1 MFMALT
7 RPQREMILTKIQKL
21 VAEKYCDPNFDEA
34 VWSKIVEQHRTY
46 VVEAESSPSFERAV
60 AMMLAELPPS
70 PLALLSERTLI
81 APPNA
86 INASFSVRTIGD
98 QPYWVFKDVLPGGVA
113 AHAGVKAGDLLISI
127 RGEAVYRSVSDGF
140 SPNFEMQQEIPIVVS
155 RGDSGE
161 QINLTLQTATPKYR
175 DNPYSEPAAL
185 TTGMLTGNV
194 AYLRVSM
201 FPGAIGIDFAN
212 ELDTI
217 FNGRFKNAERLI
229 IDMRGNPGG
238 GIGGLTLM
246 SYLTPDR
253 RPIGYSKSRTMARN
267 NVSPDHLPVFDRVPR
282 SKLAL
287 PLLIFK
293 FLGKTSIFLY
303 TEALGDRPW
312 HGRTAILVDEHTAGA
327 AEMVAQFAQENHL
340 ATIVGMK
347 TSGRLVTRRASK
359 LGFGYRLVIP
369 IAAYVSAQGT
379 QIEGTGVTPDI
390 LIPWSFDDAGEDIDT
405 QLQGAIDIL
414 NPSAN

>member
-1 MFMALT
+1 MTLT
-7 RPQREMILTKIQKL
+7 RSQREMILAKTQRL
-21 VAEKYCDPNFDEA
+21 VAEKYFDPNFDETG
-34 VWSKIVEQHRTY
+34 WNTIVDQHRQF
-46 VVEAESSPSFERAV
+46 VVEAKSDPSFEKAV
-60 AMMLAELPPS
+60 ATMLAELPPS
-70 PLALLSERTLI
+70 PLALLSDRTLI

-86 INASFSVRTIGD
+86 INASFSVRTIND
-98 QPYWVFKDVLPGGVA
+98 QPYWVFKDVLPDGVA
-113 AHAGVKAGDLLISI
+113 ARAGVKAGDVLISI
-127 RGEAVYRSVSDGF
+127 RGEAVYPSVSDGF
-140 SPNFEMQQEIPIVVS
+140 SPNFEMQQEIPIVIL
-155 RGDSGE
+155 RDDPGE
-161 QINLTLQTATPKYR
+161 ELNLMLQTAVPKYK

-185 TTGMLTGNV
+185 TTGTRTGNI

-212 ELDTI
+212 ELDAI
-217 FNGRFKNAERLI
+217 FGGRFKNAERLI
-229 IDMRGNPGG
+229 VDMRGNPGG

-253 RPIGYSKSRTMARN
+253 QPIGYSKSREMARN
-267 NVSPDHLPVFDRVPR
+267 NMSPKRLPVFDKVPR

-287 PLLIFK
+287 PPLIFK

-312 HGRTAILVDEHTAGA
+312 HGHTAILVDEHTAGA

-369 IAAYVSAQGT
+369 IAAYVSAHGA

-390 LIPWSFDDAGEDIDT
+390 PIPWSFEGGGAGMDP
-405 QLQGAIDIL
+405 QLQGAIEVL
-414 NPSAN
+414 HAA